1 MKVSQKTE
9 WWNFCLIIHH
19 LINENFS
26 RMKFNTDKFFSN
38 ETVLFNLFFTLLT
51 FLTKIDKEYLNF
63 NPVIKG
69 LTFYK
74 NVLFATQQ
82 VIVFKTNLLS
92 NTVSKV
98 FLETQ
103 SSFFLIVC
111 KCEFGLMHIDRNL
124 IRIKSGELNNHYEP
138 KRRPINYS

>member
-1 MKVSQKTE
+1 MQLLKLMKVSQKTE

-92 NTVSKV
+92 NTMSKV
-98 FLETQ
+98 FLE
-103 SSFFLIVC
+103 I
-111 KCEFGLMHIDRNL
+111 
-124 IRIKSGELNNHYEP
+124 
-138 KRRPINYS
+138 

>member
-1 MKVSQKTE
+1 
-9 WWNFCLIIHH
+9 
-19 LINENFS
+19 
-26 RMKFNTDKFFSN
+26 MKFNTDKFFAN
-38 ETVLFNLFFTLLT
+38 ETVLFNLLFTLLT
-51 FLTKIDKEYLNF
+51 FLTKINKEYLNF

-98 FLETQ
+98 FLET
-103 SSFFLIVC
+103 
-111 KCEFGLMHIDRNL
+111 
-124 IRIKSGELNNHYEP
+124 
-138 KRRPINYS
+138 